1 MTTSLSSPPASRRPD
16 NVTGILWM
24 VAATFI
30 AVTTHAMIRH
40 VAETGMHP
48 FEIGFFYNLFTMLI
62 IIPMVARNGTGF
74 LRTRRHG
81 LMFVRAVLHLTSMLL
96 FYVGLTLAPLAAAS
110 ALTFLAPLF
119 AVLLAAIFLR
129 EGFPLRRII
138 ALVIGFSGMLII
150 VQPGPSALDT
160 GALYFVGAASLW
172 GAVLLI
178 IKIMSRT
185 ESSATITAWMTIMM
199 TPMALLPAIPY
210 WTTPSLTDIGWL
222 AAAGLLGAFAQWAL
236 TQALKTGSTNAI
248 MPIDFLRLVWGA
260 LIGFAI
266 FSEIPDIFTWVGG
279 VVIFGSS
286 MWLAWRERAAMQAEN
301 KRRAES

>member
-1 MTTSLSSPPASRRPD
+1 MTTPISNTPTTRQPD

-30 AVTTHAMIRH
+30 AVSTHAMIRH
-40 VAETGMHP
+40 VAEGGMHA
-48 FEIGFFYNLFTMLI
+48 FQVAFFYNLFTMLI
-62 IIPMVARNGTGF
+62 IVPMITRNGTGF

-81 LMFVRAVLHLTSMLL
+81 LMFVRAVLHLASMLL
-96 FYVGLTLAPLAAAS
+96 FYVGLTLAPLAAAR

-129 EGFPLRRII
+129 EGFPLRRVI
-138 ALVIGFSGMLII
+138 ALVVGFTGMLII
-150 VQPGPSALDT
+150 VQPGPATLDT

-185 ESSATITAWMTIMM
+185 ESSATITAWMAIMM

-210 WTTPSLTDIGWL
+210 WTTPSLADIGWL
-222 AAAGLLGAFAQWAL
+222 ATAGLLGAFAQWAL
-236 TQALKTGSTNAI
+236 TQALRTGSTNAV

-266 FSEIPDIFTWVGG
+266 FTEVPDIYTWVGG

-286 MWLAWRERAAMQAEN
+286 MWLAWRERVAMQPTA
-301 KRRAES
+301 RAGT

>member
-1 MTTSLSSPPASRRPD
+1 MTAPHISPSTSRRPD
-16 NVTGILWM
+16 NVVGILWM

-30 AVTTHAMIRH
+30 AVSTHAMIRH
-40 VAETGMHP
+40 VAEGGMHA
-48 FEIGFFYNLFTMLI
+48 FEVAFFYNLFTMLI
-62 IIPMVARNGTGF
+62 IVPMIARSGTGF

-129 EGFPLRRII
+129 EGFPLRRVI
-138 ALVIGFSGMLII
+138 ALFVGFTGMLII

-185 ESSATITAWMTIMM
+185 ESSATITAWMAIMM
-199 TPMALLPAIPY
+199 APMALLPAIPY
-210 WTTPSLTDIGWL
+210 WTPPSLTDIGWL
-222 AAAGLLGAFAQWAL
+222 AAAGFLGAFAQWAL
-236 TQALKTGSTNAI
+236 TQALRTGSTNAV

-266 FSEIPDIFTWVGG
+266 FTEVPDVYTWVGG
-279 VVIFGSS
+279 IVIFGSS
-286 MWLAWRERAAMQAEN
+286 MWLAWRERAAMQIEN
-301 KRRAES
+301 KTRIES

>member
-1 MTTSLSSPPASRRPD
+1 MTTSTASSPTSRRPD

-30 AVTTHAMIRH
+30 AVSTHAMIRH
-40 VAETGMHP
+40 VAEGGMHA
-48 FEIGFFYNLFTMLI
+48 FQVAFFYNLFTMLI
-62 IIPMVARNGTGF
+62 IVPMIARNGTSF

-96 FYVGLTLAPLAAAS
+96 FYVGLTLAPLASAS

-129 EGFPLRRII
+129 EGFPLRRVI
-138 ALVIGFSGMLII
+138 ALVVGFSGMLIV
-150 VQPGPSALDT
+150 VQPGPSVLET

-185 ESSATITAWMTIMM
+185 ESSATITAWMAIMM
-199 TPMALLPAIPY
+199 APMALLPAIPY
-210 WTTPSLTDIGWL
+210 WTPPTLSDIGWL
-222 AAAGLLGAFAQWAL
+222 ATAGFLGAFAQWAL
-236 TQALKTGSTNAI
+236 TQALRTGSTNAI
-248 MPIDFLRLVWGA
+248 MPIDFLRLVWAA

-266 FSEIPDIFTWVGG
+266 FAEVPDVYTWVGG
-279 VVIFGSS
+279 TVIFGSS
-286 MWLAWRERAAMQAEN
+286 MWLAWRERAATQAEN
-301 KRRAES
+301 KRPAKL